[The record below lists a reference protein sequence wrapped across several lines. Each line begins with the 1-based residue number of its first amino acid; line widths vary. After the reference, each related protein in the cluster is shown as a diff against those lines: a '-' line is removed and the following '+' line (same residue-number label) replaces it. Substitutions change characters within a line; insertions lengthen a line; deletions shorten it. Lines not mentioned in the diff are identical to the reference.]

1 VRLGRVRTP
10 GRPENGKGC
19 PLLEYRDVY
28 AGGRLVPSV
37 SAEVIT
43 VVNPATEEIAGTAP
57 AAAGAEVDAVVQAA
71 RRAFDDG
78 GWAAAPPAGRARAM
92 DRLAT
97 ALEDRAED
105 TARLVTSETGM
116 PITYSR
122 LHNGMSPS
130 AILRYY
136 AGLARDLAPEELRGA
151 ISFPGQTLVRREPL
165 GVTAVIAPWN
175 YPLTLA
181 FAQLAP
187 ALTVGCT
194 VVFKPAPETSLS
206 AYILAEA
213 FEAADFPPGVFNV
226 VTGGPEVAEMLAG
239 HPGVDKV
246 AFAGVVSAG
255 RRVAAICGDRLKP
268 VSLELGGGSAAI
280 LLADADLDAAA
291 AELGG
296 LCFATSGQACFTPS
310 RVLAPESRYDEAV
323 GALAGQASSMVIGDP
338 LAEDTTM
345 GPLVGPGHR
354 GRVEAYVAG
363 RVAGGAQVV
372 AGGRRPSA
380 PVRGYYYEPTV
391 FAGAMPAPAGV
402 AGEVFGPL
410 VTVIPYAGEAE
421 AVAMA
426 NDAECGLAVSV
437 WTADEDRALDLAR
450 RTRAGTFGVNL
461 YMPDIGAPW
470 GDRRASGPASLYG
483 PESLAA
489 YVSARAV
496 FIRGDIVTPG
506 G

>member
-1 VRLGRVRTP
+1 
-10 GRPENGKGC
+10 
-19 PLLEYRDVY
+19 LLEYRDVY
-28 AGGRLVPSV
+28 AGGQLIPSV
-37 SAEVIT
+37 SPDVIT

-57 AAAGAEVDAVVQAA
+57 ASAEPDVDAAVRAA
-71 RRAFDDG
+71 RRAFDTG
-78 GWAAAPPAGRARAM
+78 GWARCGPAGRAGALE
-92 DRLAT
+92 RLAL

-116 PITYSR
+116 PITFSR

-136 AGLARDLAPEELRGA
+136 AGLARDLPPEELRGA

-187 ALTVGCT
+187 ALAVGCT
-194 VVFKPAPETSLS
+194 AVFKPAPETSLS

-213 FEAADFPPGVFNV
+213 FEAADVPPGVFNV

-246 AFAGVVSAG
+246 AFAGEVGAG

-280 LLADADLDAAA
+280 LLADADLDTAA

-296 LCFATSGQACFTPS
+296 MCFATSGQACFTPS

-323 GALAGQASSMVIGDP
+323 GALAGQASAMVIGDP
-338 LAEDTTM
+338 LDEDTTM
-345 GPLVGPGHR
+345 
-354 GRVEAYVAG
+354 
-363 RVAGGAQVV
+363 
-372 AGGRRPSA
+372 
-380 PVRGYYYEPTV
+380 
-391 FAGAMPAPAGV
+391 
-402 AGEVFGPL
+402 GPL
-410 VTVIPYAGEAE
+410 VTVIPYADEAQ
-421 AVAMA
+421 AVAIA

-437 WTADEDRALDLAR
+437 WTADPDRALEMAR

-483 PESLAA
+483 PESLGA
-489 YVSARAV
+489 YVSARSV
-496 FIRGDIVTPG
+496 FLPVGP
-506 G
+506 